1 MVTNSLSFVSQLS
14 IVQLA
19 HYQSMILL
27 NDKYAG
33 KKLENRLPAQQGI
46 AGQLYAEMTM
56 VYSNKL
62 Y

>member
-33 KKLENRLPAQQGI
+33 KKLENRLPAQRG
-46 AGQLYAEMTM
+46 
-56 VYSNKL
+56 YSRAIVRQNDNGL
-62 Y
+62 R

>member
-33 KKLENRLPAQQGI
+33 KKLENRLPAQRG
-46 AGQLYAEMTM
+46 
-56 VYSNKL
+56 YSRAIVRRNDNGL
-62 Y
+62 Q

>member
-33 KKLENRLPAQQGI
+33 KKLENRLP
-46 AGQLYAEMTM
+46 GQRG
-56 VYSNKL
+56 YSRAIVRRNDNGL
-62 Y
+62 Q